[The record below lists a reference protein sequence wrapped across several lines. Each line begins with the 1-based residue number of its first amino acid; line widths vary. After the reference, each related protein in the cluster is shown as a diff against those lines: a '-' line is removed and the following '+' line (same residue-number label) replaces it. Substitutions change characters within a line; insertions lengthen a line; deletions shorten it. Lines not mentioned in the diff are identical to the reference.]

1 MTRCHSKKYANKL
14 FTKLA
19 KSSHVSFYYEIDLF
33 PNSPKSLN
41 IWTAF
46 VRKIVTKNYEN
57 SLNLVT
63 LAPGAQMFIFNDYFV
78 GILDEKNRK

>member
-14 FTKLA
+14 FTKFA
-19 KSSHVSFYYEIDLF
+19 KSSHVSFYYEIDVC
-33 PNSPKSLN
+33 PKSLN
-41 IWTAF
+41 ICTAF
-46 VRKIVTKNYEN
+46 VRKIVTKNFEK